1 MQVRL
6 ACMGTDGDLLRAARE
21 RAGLT
26 QGELADLVGAHRA
39 SVGNWENGTP
49 PRNRLGKIREVLGLD
64 EHLKAAGHSDK
75 QDLSSMDNSEL
86 VARLNVLMSQLNAT
100 ASEVARRLSLTGEP
114 KLGQITGD
122 TDSNPPVTPRVVMDL
137 GDDEMSALHDDDAGE
152 VS

>member
-49 PRNRLGKIREVLGLD
+49 PRNRLGKIREVLG
-64 EHLKAAGHSDK
+64 
-75 QDLSSMDNSEL
+75 LSSMDNSEL